1 LLEAL
6 RNWRLALAR
15 EHGVPAYVIFHDA
28 TLQSIAAAQPQTL
41 EDLRGISG
49 VGARKLE
56 RYGEAL
62 LAITG
67 RG

>member
-1 LLEAL
+1 HDTTLE
-6 RNWRLALAR
+6 
-15 EHGVPAYVIFHDA
+15 
-28 TLQSIAAAQPQTL
+28 SIAAARPQTMA
-41 EDLRGISG
+41 DLRGISG

-67 RG
+67 RL